1 METLGSS
8 DRQEDV
14 ANEEGMPTPV
24 AGAAT
29 GAHGTV
35 LIVEDDDATRTIYAQ
50 LLRLLGYQVE
60 EASEGRCGIERARA
74 VLPDL
79 ILMDIGL
86 PEVSG
91 CAAARLLRADAL
103 TAQIPLLAFSATID
117 SFDALR
123 SVDDDGCFD
132 GFVTKPAAPSE
143 LAKRVS
149 DCIEAKRSQS
159 NEAAA

>member
-1 METLGSS
+1 METMGAS
-8 DRQEDV
+8 DRSGDV
-14 ANEEGMPTPV
+14 ANEEGLPAP
-24 AGAAT
+24 AAE
-29 GAHGTV
+29 AAARAQGTV

-74 VLPDL
+74 VHPDL

-91 CAAARLLRADAL
+91 CAAARLLRADAS
-103 TAQIPLLAFSATID
+103 TAQIPLLAFSATVD

-123 SVDDDGCFD
+123 SLDDGGCFD
-132 GFVTKPAAPSE
+132 GFVTKPATPSE